1 MSSGNSPLSDSPG
14 LWSALRTPSFTI
26 LFAGMAVS
34 ALGDGMSWVAISWL
48 AIDLAHGRDTGLLV
62 GAAVAAYTLPG
73 VVAGIGLGGLLSRFD
88 PRLLI
93 LLDAVLRMVCLGL
106 VAVAAWLGILAP
118 AAYLVLLAASSLFAL
133 LGLTGELTAVVEML
147 PPAQH
152 AAGNSL
158 LTVASFA
165 TSIAGPGLA
174 GGLILLAGP
183 GPAIGADAAS
193 YAALTVAVLVSRR
206 MLRPSPVRDPHRSV
220 PQALRSLRRHPA
232 VLGITLLSLVF
243 FGIYGPVE
251 VALPVYVA
259 QSLRAGPGLLGGYFT
274 LFAVGATAGA
284 LGATSLQRFGLWRVA
299 IVVMVGWGLCLVPF
313 GLVNSALVGFVALGV
328 GGLIYGPFV
337 PLKRTIIQRYSPRGS
352 LTALAAASGLVTL
365 PASPI
370 GTALGGPIVAVLGPR
385 STLLASGLATILAA
399 AVAAA
404 VLTRRQARARQT
416 DLGA

>member
-1 MSSGNSPLSDSPG
+1 
-14 LWSALRTPSFTI
+14 
-26 LFAGMAVS
+26 
-34 ALGDGMSWVAISWL
+34 
-48 AIDLAHGRDTGLLV
+48 
-62 GAAVAAYTLPG
+62 
-73 VVAGIGLGGLLSRFD
+73 
-88 PRLLI
+88 
-93 LLDAVLRMVCLGL
+93 
-106 VAVAAWLGILAP
+106 
-118 AAYLVLLAASSLFAL
+118 
-133 LGLTGELTAVVEML
+133 
-147 PPAQH
+147 
-152 AAGNSL
+152 
-158 LTVASFA
+158 
-165 TSIAGPGLA
+165 
-174 GGLILLAGP
+174 
-183 GPAIGADAAS
+183 
-193 YAALTVAVLVSRR
+193 
-206 MLRPSPVRDPHRSV
+206 SV